1 MKKSKILIVDDDALI
16 SMATAELI
24 EEIGHTALEAN
35 SADQALAILGADPA
49 VEIMITDYSMPGMNG
64 LDLAASASAIRPSL
78 RILLATGYAELP
90 PGPASDLPRI
100 SKPFDETELR
110 AHIAALLGEA

>member
-1 MKKSKILIVDDDALI
+1 MKKSKILIVDDDMLI

-35 SADQALAILGADPA
+35 SADQALAILGSDPT
-49 VEIMITDYSMPGMNG
+49 VEIMITDYSMPGTSG
-64 LDLAASASAIRPSL
+64 IDLAASASAIRPSL
-78 RILLATGYAELP
+78 RILLATGYADLP
-90 PGPASDLPRI
+90 SGITTDLPRI

-110 AHIAALLGEA
+110 AQIASLLGEA